1 MGRTKNIENNTTDKV
16 YEAIVRLTKQK
27 GVAPSVRE
35 LGQDLGF
42 SSTCSVA
49 YHINELI
56 KQGRIARDDKKS
68 RSITIVGANAHEVM
82 PTPKEDF
89 VNIPLVGTITA
100 GTPILAV
107 ENYDDV
113 FSIPKSLFH
122 GDDLFMLRV
131 SGTSMIEAGINDGDY
146 IIVKKQPTANNGDI
160 VAALLD
166 DHATVKRFFK
176 ESNRFRLQPEN
187 ILLKPIYTDH
197 VDILGVVIGLIRRY

>member
-1 MGRTKNIENNTTDKV
+1 MARTKSIENNKTEEV
-16 YEAIVRLTKQK
+16 YQAIIRLTKKK

-35 LGQDLGF
+35 LGRELGF

-56 KQGRIARDDKKS
+56 KQGKITRDNKKS
-68 RSITIVGANAHEVM
+68 RSITVVGS
-82 PTPKEDF
+82 TPSPVDESF
-89 VNIPLVGTITA
+89 VNIPLIGTITA

-107 ENYDDV
+107 ENYEDV
-113 FSIPKSLFH
+113 FSIPKSLFR
-122 GDDLFMLRV
+122 GDDLFMLQV

-146 IIVKKQPTANNGDI
+146 IIVKKQSTANNGDI

-166 DHATVKRFFK
+166 DSATVKRFFK

>member
-1 MGRTKNIENNTTDKV
+1 MARTKSIINNKTEEV
-16 YEAIVRLTKQK
+16 YQAIIRLTKKK

-35 LGQDLGF
+35 LGRELGF

-56 KQGRIARDDKKS
+56 KQGKITRDDKKS
-68 RSITIVGANAHEVM
+68 RSITIVGSTPP
-82 PTPKEDF
+82 PTDESF

-107 ENYDDV
+107 ENYEDV
-113 FSIPKSLFH
+113 FSIPKSLFR

-146 IIVKKQPTANNGDI
+146 IIVKKQSTANNGDI

-166 DHATVKRFFK
+166 DSATVKRFFK

>member
-1 MGRTKNIENNTTDKV
+1 MARTKSIENNKTDEV
-16 YEAIVRLTKQK
+16 YNAIVRLTKQK
-27 GVAPSVRE
+27 GVSPSVRE
-35 LGQDLGF
+35 LGRELGF

-56 KQGRIARDDKKS
+56 KQGKITRDDKKS
-68 RSITIVGANAHEVM
+68 RSITIVGGGLESNN
-82 PTPKEDF
+82 EDF
-89 VNIPLVGTITA
+89 VNIPLIGTITA

-107 ENYDDV
+107 ENYEDV
-113 FSIPKSLFH
+113 YSIPKSLFH

-146 IIVKKQPTANNGDI
+146 IIVKKQSTANNGDI

-166 DHATVKRFFK
+166 DSATVKRFYK

>member
-1 MGRTKNIENNTTDKV
+1 MARTKNIENNKTEEV
-16 YEAIVRLTKQK
+16 YQAIIRLSKQK

-35 LGQDLGF
+35 LGRELGF

-56 KQGRIARDDKKS
+56 KQGKITRDDKKS
-68 RSITIVGANAHEVM
+68 RSITIVGSI
-82 PTPKEDF
+82 PQPLDEDF
-89 VNIPLVGTITA
+89 VNIPLIGTITA

-107 ENYDDV
+107 ENYEDV
-113 FSIPKSLFH
+113 YSIPKSLFH
-122 GDDLFMLRV
+122 GEDLFMLRV

-146 IIVKKQPTANNGDI
+146 IIVKKQSTANNGDI

-166 DHATVKRFFK
+166 DSATVKRFYK

-197 VDILGVVIGLIRRY
+197 VDILGVVIGLIRKY

>member
-1 MGRTKNIENNTTDKV
+1 MGRTKSIENNKTEEV
-16 YEAIVRLTKQK
+16 YQAIVRLSKQK

-35 LGQDLGF
+35 LGRELGF

-56 KQGRIARDDKKS
+56 KQGKITRDDKKS
-68 RSITIVGANAHEVM
+68 RSITIVGS
-82 PTPKEDF
+82 TPPPVDDSF
-89 VNIPLVGTITA
+89 VQIPLIGTITA

-107 ENYDDV
+107 ENYEDV
-113 FSIPKSLFH
+113 YSIPKSLFR

-146 IIVKKQPTANNGDI
+146 IIVKKQSTANNGDI

-166 DHATVKRFFK
+166 DSATVKRFFK